1 MTSNS
6 YKTVLA
12 IAGLDPI
19 GGAGL
24 LADIRT
30 CQRVGVYGM
39 AVATAITAQNTYEVR
54 RVKEVSEQM
63 LREQLCAVLDD
74 KTPDAVKIGMLPTA
88 KSVEIVADAIKNYG
102 LKNVV
107 ADPVMISS
115 VGAPLLD
122 DIDAGIKARLE
133 LLFPLCT
140 IVTPN
145 IPEACALRIAEMRT
159 PYARLI
165 KGGHGTNPLI
175 SEDILIS
182 ADGRRELFSS
192 QRVTCRNTHGTG
204 CVLSSAIASYLA
216 LGLELNDAV
225 AQAKKLLTSALQRGQ
240 NISFGHG
247 NGPVWV

>member
-1 MTSNS
+1 MKSNS
-6 YKTVLA
+6 YHTVLA

-39 AVATAITAQNTYEVR
+39 GVATAITAQNTYEVR
-54 RVKEVSEQM
+54 RVYEATEQM
-63 LREQLCAVLDD
+63 LRDQLCAVLDD
-74 KTPDAVKIGMLPTA
+74 KMPDAVKIGMLPTV
-88 KSVEIVADAIKNYG
+88 KSVEVVADIIKKYE

-115 VGAPLLD
+115 SGTPLLD
-122 DIDAGIKARLE
+122 DIDAGIRARLE

-140 IVTPN
+140 LVTPN
-145 IPEACALRIAEMRT
+145 IPEATALRIADFPT
-159 PYARLI
+159 TYARLI
-165 KGGHGTNPLI
+165 KGGHGADPLV
-175 SEDILIS
+175 SEDVLIS
-182 ADGRRELFSS
+182 AAGQCEVFSS
-192 QRVTCRNTHGTG
+192 PRITCRNTHGTG

-216 LGLELNDAV
+216 LGLSISDAV
-225 AQAKKLLTSALQRGQ
+225 AKAKELLTSALRRGQ

-247 NGPVWV
+247 NGPVWI